1 MPIDLNNAPPQREM
15 GLIDDGTICVVHMKI
30 RPGNVGDG
38 GWLKRS
44 KEGESNALDCEFTV
58 VDGPFAK
65 RKFWK
70 LFTLEGIS
78 EGHAKAG
85 EISASQLRAIIE
97 SARGIKPDDKSE
109 AAVAAR
115 RVDSWGDLDDIRFIA
130 KVGIDKAAP
139 GSGFKDKNVLE
150 AAITPD
156 RKAWTQV
163 EQVQREARAASGVA
177 GTLAGPGA
185 AQQNGAQQNKA
196 AGMQK
201 PSWAS

>member
-15 GLIDDGTICVVHMKI
+15 GLIDDGTVCVVHMTV
-30 RPGNVGDG
+30 RPGNTGEG

-78 EGHAKAG
+78 EGHAKAA
-85 EISASQLRAIIE
+85 EISASQLRAIME

-115 RVDSWGDLDDIRFIA
+115 RIESWGDFDGLRFVA
-130 KVGIDKAAP
+130 KVGIEKAPA
-139 GSGFKDKNVLE
+139 GSGFKDKNVLD
-150 AAITPD
+150 AAVTPD
-156 RKAWTQV
+156 KKAWTQV
-163 EQVQREARAASGVA
+163 EQVQREARAAGSIA
-177 GTLAGPGA
+177 GTLGGPSTVQQGQPAG
-185 AQQNGAQQNKA
+185 
-196 AGMQK
+196 GMQK
-201 PSWAS
+201 PKWASG

>member
-1 MPIDLNNAPPQREM
+1 MTIDLNNAPPQREM
-15 GLIDDGTICVVHMKI
+15 GLIDDGTVCVVQMNI

-58 VDGPFAK
+58 VDGIFVK

-115 RVDSWGDLDDIRFIA
+115 RIESWGDLDGIRFVA
-130 KVGIDKAAP
+130 KVGIDKAAA
-139 GSGFKDKNVLE
+139 GSGFKDKNVLD
-150 AAITPD
+150 AAVTPD

-163 EQVQREARAASGVA
+163 EQVPGTGKTSAGVA
-177 GTLAGPGA
+177 GSLAGPATG
-185 AQQNGAQQNKA
+185 QNGAQQNK